1 MPAPHLHARVSK
13 VGHQGGAGHCVCGV
27 TEQWHRNLHGWPAKE
42 AASKKR
48 QPNANSLCERRG
60 FVMSQL
66 QKEQDQ
72 GVMAT
77 HILKEGQ
84 VHKMLAT
91 ASAVL
96 KKHLCQP
103 TAVASAKEQPR

>member
-1 MPAPHLHARVSK
+1 
-13 VGHQGGAGHCVCGV
+13 
-27 TEQWHRNLHGWPAKE
+27 
-42 AASKKR
+42 
-48 QPNANSLCERRG
+48 
-60 FVMSQL
+60 MSQL